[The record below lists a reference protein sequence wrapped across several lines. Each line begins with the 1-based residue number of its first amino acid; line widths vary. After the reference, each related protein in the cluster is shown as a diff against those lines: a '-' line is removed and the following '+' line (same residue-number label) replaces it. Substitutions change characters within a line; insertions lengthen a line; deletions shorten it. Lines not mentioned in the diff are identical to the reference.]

1 MELIERVP
9 VEGAYEGMNQTA
21 RLAVIAVAFAP
32 YREPFFAR
40 LAATSGIEL
49 RVFYLHSRDS
59 LRSWAKDGEYQGEAV
74 PCLTPEA
81 LYSLP
86 VFGAVN
92 LSLQARLEEFRP
104 TCIIV
109 CGHSYFSQFV
119 AMRWAGR
126 NGIPYLLRCD
136 HTPLKIV
143 TRRGNRPVR
152 WVAAR
157 GRVVRYFAE
166 RSAGALTIGSE
177 NDRFWAYYGIPPER
191 RFFAPFAVENELF
204 IEAADWARSR
214 KSQLRA
220 ELGIGLGRLLIF
232 AGRFIEEKNLP
243 RLIEAMMLADR
254 EELSLLLVGDGPLR
268 SEVERAAAE
277 HAPGRV
283 FFAPF
288 RAQADLAKMYAM
300 ADGLVLPSVLDGWGL
315 VVNEAMA
322 AGLPVLVS
330 TACGCAPDIVR
341 PNENGFLFDP
351 HRVDSIAAALMAF
364 ADLSGSDLVR
374 FGEKSRELIRDWN
387 YGTAVDGVRKALEA
401 VST

>member
-1 MELIERVP
+1 MS
-9 VEGAYEGMNQTA
+9 QTA

-49 RVFYLHSRDS
+49 KVFYLHARDS
-59 LRSWAKDGEYQGEAV
+59 LRSWARDAEYAGEAV

-92 LSLQARLEEFRP
+92 PSLKRRLAEFQP
-104 TCIIV
+104 TCLIV
-109 CGHSYFSQFV
+109 CGHSYVSQFV
-119 AMRWAGR
+119 AMRWAAR
-126 NGIPYLLRCD
+126 KGIPYLLRCD

-157 GRVVRYFAE
+157 GRVVRYFAK

-191 RFFAPFAVENELF
+191 RFFAPFAVKNELF

-214 KSQLRA
+214 KVQLRA
-220 ELGIGLGRLLIF
+220 ELGIPRGRLLIF
-232 AGRFIEEKNLP
+232 AGRFVEEKNLP
-243 RLIEAMMLADR
+243 RLLEAMKLADR
-254 EELSLLLVGDGPLR
+254 EELLLLLVGDGPQR
-268 SEVERAAAE
+268 SEVEHAAAQ
-277 HAPGRV
+277 HASGRV

-341 PNENGFLFDP
+341 PYENGFLFDP

-364 ADLSGSDLVR
+364 TDLSEDDLAR
-374 FGEKSRELIRDWN
+374 FGEKSRDLIRDWN
-387 YGTAVDGVRKALEA
+387 YGTAVAGVQRALQA
-401 VST
+401 VSAS